1 MNGVISGRHYRT
13 GLPLEVHVNDGVI
26 EAVHTLAESQH
37 MNDWPWLA
45 PGLIDLQVNGGWGL
59 DLNTLPL
66 KPETVAGLSRRLLT
80 RGVTSYCPTLITNGP
95 DQLAQ
100 AASAIAEAVRTQP
113 VIAGQIAG
121 IHLEGPFLSPEDGPR
136 GAHPLEHICPPDW
149 ESFCRW
155 QEAAEGLIRIITVS
169 PEWPGAAAF
178 ISRCTASG
186 VRVSIGHTAAS
197 TEQIRQAVDAGAVM
211 STHLGNGTHLTL
223 PRHPHYLWEQLA
235 ADELYGCMIADGCH
249 LPDAL
254 LKVILRVKQSRAIL
268 VSDAVSLSG
277 MAPGAYRLHIGGDVV
292 LTPEG
297 RLHLAGHPRLLAGS
311 AMMLP
316 DQVSYLARAGLVPLE
331 DALDCASLH
340 PARLLGLPQ
349 AAGITAGAPADL
361 IGFRKVGGGDLEIQA
376 VWKNGRITA
385 AGKD

>member
-13 GLPLEVHVNDGVI
+13 GLPIEVHVNGGVI
-26 EAVHTLAESQH
+26 EAVHTLAENPH
-37 MNDWPWLA
+37 MADWPWLA
-45 PGLIDLQVNGGWGL
+45 PGLVDLQVNGGWGL
-59 DLNTLPL
+59 DFNTLPL
-66 KPETVAGLSRRLLT
+66 VPETVAGLSRRLLA

-95 DQLAQ
+95 DQLTQ
-100 AASAIAEAVRTQP
+100 AASAIAEAVQIQP
-113 VIAGQIAG
+113 DIAGQIAG

-149 ESFCRW
+149 ESLCRW

-178 ISRCTASG
+178 ISRCSASG
-186 VRVSIGHTAAS
+186 IRVSIGHTAAS
-197 TEQIRQAVDAGAVM
+197 PDQIRQAVAAGAVM

-311 AMMLP
+311 AMMLA
-316 DQVSYLARAGLVPLE
+316 DQVAYLARAGLVPLA
-331 DALDCASLH
+331 DAIDCASVH
-340 PARLLGLPQ
+340 PAELLELPQ
-349 AAGITAGAPADL
+349 AAGLTAGRPADL
-361 IGFRKVGGGDLEIQA
+361 IGFRKNGGGDLEIQA
-376 VWKNGRITA
+376 VWKNGRLAA
-385 AGKD
+385 AGKG

>member
-13 GLPLEVHVNDGVI
+13 GLPLEVHVNEGVI
-26 EAVHTLAESQH
+26 EAVHTLAESPH
-37 MNDWPWLA
+37 MADWPCLA
-45 PGLIDLQVNGGWGL
+45 PGLVDLQVNGGWGL

-66 KPETVAGLSRRLLT
+66 KPETVAGLSRRLLA
-80 RGVTSYCPTLITNGP
+80 RGVTSYCPTLITHRL
-95 DQLAQ
+95 DKLTQ
-100 AASAIAEAVRTQP
+100 AVSAIAEAVRTQP
-113 VIAGQIAG
+113 DNAGLIAG

-149 ESFCRW
+149 EAFCRW

-178 ISRCTASG
+178 ISRCSATG

-197 TEQIRQAVDAGAVM
+197 PEQIREAVAAGAVM

-249 LPDAL
+249 LPDTL
-254 LKVILRVKQSRAIL
+254 LKVILRVKRNRAIL

-297 RLHLAGHPRLLAGS
+297 RLHLAGHPQLLAGS
-311 AMMLP
+311 AMMLA
-316 DQVSYLARAGLVPLE
+316 DQVAYLARAGLAPLA
-331 DALDCASLH
+331 DAIDCASVQ
-340 PARLLGLPQ
+340 PARLLALPQ
-349 AAGITAGAPADL
+349 AAGLTAGAPADL
-361 IGFRKVGGGDLEIQA
+361 IGFRKGGGGGLEIQA
-376 VWKNGRITA
+376 VWKNGRITSA
-385 AGKD
+385 DKD

>member
-13 GLPLEVHVNDGVI
+13 GLPLEVHVNGGVI
-26 EAVHTLAESQH
+26 EAVHTLAESPH
-37 MNDWPWLA
+37 MADWPWLA
-45 PGLIDLQVNGGWGL
+45 PGLVDLQVNGGWGL
-59 DLNTLPL
+59 DFNTLPL
-66 KPETVAGLSRRLLT
+66 APETVAGLSRCLLA
-80 RGVTSYCPTLITNGP
+80 RGVTSYCPTLITNGS
-95 DQLAQ
+95 DQLVQ
-100 AASAIAEAVRTQP
+100 AASVIAEAVRTQP
-113 VIAGQIAG
+113 DIAGLITG

-149 ESFCRW
+149 EAFCRW
-155 QEAAEGLIRIITVS
+155 QEAAAGLIRIITVS
-169 PEWPGAAAF
+169 PEWPGATAF

-197 TEQIRQAVDAGAVM
+197 PEQIRQAVAAGAVM

-249 LPDAL
+249 LPDTL

-311 AMMLP
+311 AMMLA
-316 DQVSYLARAGLVPLE
+316 DQVAYLARSGLAPLE
-331 DALDCASLH
+331 DAIDCASLH
-340 PARLLGLPQ
+340 PAQLLGLPQ
-349 AAGITAGAPADL
+349 AAGLTADAPADL
-361 IGFRKVGGGDLEIQA
+361 IGFRKNGGALDIQA

-385 AGKD
+385 AKKD

>member
-13 GLPLEVHVNDGVI
+13 GLPLEVHVNGGVI
-26 EAVHTLAESQH
+26 EAVHTLAESPH
-37 MNDWPWLA
+37 MADWPLLA
-45 PGLIDLQVNGGWGL
+45 PGLVDLQVNGGWGL
-59 DLNTLPL
+59 DFNTLPL
-66 KPETVAGLSRRLLT
+66 APETVAGLSHRLLA
-80 RGVTSYCPTLITNGP
+80 RGVTSYCPTLITNGS
-95 DQLAQ
+95 DQLVQ
-100 AASAIAEAVRTQP
+100 AASVIAEAVRTQP
-113 VIAGQIAG
+113 DIAGLIAG

-149 ESFCRW
+149 EAFCRW

-197 TEQIRQAVDAGAVM
+197 PEQIRQAVAAGAVM
-211 STHLGNGTHLTL
+211 STHLGNGMHLTL

-311 AMMLP
+311 AMTLA
-316 DQVSYLARAGLVPLE
+316 DQVAYLARAGLATLE
-331 DALDCASLH
+331 EALDCASFTR
-340 PARLLGLPQ
+340 PGC
-349 AAGITAGAPADL
+349 
-361 IGFRKVGGGDLEIQA
+361 
-376 VWKNGRITA
+376 
-385 AGKD
+385 

>member
-13 GLPLEVHVNDGVI
+13 GLPLEVHVNGGVI
-26 EAVHTLAESQH
+26 EAVHTLAENPH
-37 MNDWPWLA
+37 MADWPWLA
-45 PGLIDLQVNGGWGL
+45 PGLVDLQVNGGWGL
-59 DLNTLPL
+59 DFNTLPL
-66 KPETVAGLSRRLLT
+66 VPETVAGLSRRLLA

-95 DQLAQ
+95 DQLTL
-100 AASAIAEAVRTQP
+100 AASAIAETVRTQP
-113 VIAGQIAG
+113 DIAGLIAG

-149 ESFCRW
+149 EAFCRW

-178 ISRCTASG
+178 ISQCSATG

-197 TEQIRQAVDAGAVM
+197 PEQIREAVAAGAVM

-235 ADELYGCMIADGCH
+235 ADELYGCIIADGCH

-311 AMMLP
+311 AMMLA
-316 DQVSYLARAGLVPLE
+316 DQVAYLARAGLVPLA

-349 AAGITAGAPADL
+349 AAGLTAGRPADL
-361 IGFRKVGGGDLEIQA
+361 IGFRKGGGGDLEIQA
-376 VWKNGRITA
+376 VWKNGRLA
-385 AGKD
+385 AAEKH

>member
-13 GLPLEVHVNDGVI
+13 GLPLEVHVNGGVI
-26 EAVHTLAESQH
+26 EAVHTLAESPH
-37 MNDWPWLA
+37 MADWPWLA
-45 PGLIDLQVNGGWGL
+45 PGLVDLQVNGGWGL
-59 DLNTLPL
+59 DFNTLPL
-66 KPETVAGLSRRLLT
+66 APETVAGLSHRLLA
-80 RGVTSYCPTLITNGP
+80 RGVTSYCPTLITNGS
-95 DQLAQ
+95 DQLVQ
-100 AASAIAEAVRTQP
+100 AASVIAEAVRTQP
-113 VIAGQIAG
+113 DIAGLIAG

-149 ESFCRW
+149 EAFCRW

-197 TEQIRQAVDAGAVM
+197 PEQIRQAVAAGAVM

-311 AMMLP
+311 AMMLA
-316 DQVSYLARAGLVPLE
+316 DQVAYLARAGLATLE
-331 DALDCASLH
+331 EALDCASLH

-349 AAGITAGAPADL
+349 AVGLTAGAPADL
-361 IGFRKVGGGDLEIQA
+361 IGFRRNGGALDIQA

-385 AGKD
+385 AKKD